1 MMSNNPDLYALLGV
15 PRNASQEKIRQ
26 AYFSA
31 ARRLHPDKNIAPGET
46 EFFLEVQQA
55 YETLSDPNRRAN
67 YDATLPVEETNSYP
81 IKQEILFSR
90 QHIVRKD
97 EPQLVYALLT
107 YSPVLDGTATPS
119 PPLNLCLVLDRST
132 SMKGVSLDVVKATT
146 IQILRRLRPQDV
158 FSIVTFSD
166 RAEVLIPAS
175 RDADLSKLEARIQML
190 QTSGGTEIFQGLEM
204 AYGQIQHNLNRTY
217 INQIILITD
226 GRTYGDEAQCL
237 ALADK
242 AAENRIGISGLG
254 IGHSWNDTFLD
265 ELAKRT
271 GGNSNYVSNPKD
283 IQRLLLEKMNHLWQV
298 FAEEVTLEFHKSST
312 VELRYAFRLSP
323 EVGLLPLESP
333 IHLGPIPRDSNLA
346 VLMEFVIPGE
356 VSKAQGITL
365 FDGVLTASV
374 STLVVPMK
382 PLPVFLTRPVTTKL
396 EDTPPPKDIVQALSK
411 LTLYRMQE
419 QARLEVGVGNYN
431 LASERLKNLANH
443 LLVQGEKG
451 LARTAL
457 LEAEHVQSTKAY
469 SQEGDKKIKY
479 GTRALLMSGVE
490 GEK

>member
-1 MMSNNPDLYALLGV
+1 MSNNPDLYALLGI
-15 PRNASQEKIRQ
+15 PPNASQEKIRQ

-46 EFFLEVQQA
+46 EFFLEIQQA
-55 YETLSDPNRRAN
+55 YEILSDPDRRAK
-67 YDATLPVEETNSYP
+67 YDSTLPAEEANSYP
-81 IKQEILFSR
+81 IKQDILFSR
-90 QHIVRKD
+90 QHILRKE

-107 YSPVLDGTATPS
+107 YSPLLEGTTPPS

-132 SMKGVSLDVVKATT
+132 SMKGACMDMVKATA
-146 IQILRRLRPQDV
+146 IQILRRLRSQDV

-175 RDADLSKLEARIQML
+175 QDVELGKLEARIQML

-204 AYGQIQHNLNRTY
+204 AFGQIQRNLNRTF

-226 GRTYGDEAQCL
+226 GRTYGDEEKCL
-237 ALADK
+237 TLANK
-242 AAENRIGISGLG
+242 AAESRIGISGLG
-254 IGHSWNDTFLD
+254 IGHGWNDTFLD

-298 FAEEVTLEFHKSST
+298 FAEEVTLEFHKSNT

-333 IHLGPIPRDSNLA
+333 IHLGPIPRDSNLT
-346 VLMEFVIPGE
+346 VLMEFVVPGE
-356 VSKAQGITL
+356 ASKAQGITL
-365 FDGVLTASV
+365 FDGELTATV
-374 STLVVPMK
+374 STLVTPMK
-382 PLPVFLTRPVTTKL
+382 RMPVSLTRSVTTKL

-443 LLVQGEKG
+443 LLAQGEKG

-457 LEAEHVQSTKAY
+457 LEAEHVQRTKAY
-469 SQEGDKKIKY
+469 SQEGDKQIKY
-479 GTRALLMSGVE
+479 GTRALLMPGTE

>member
-1 MMSNNPDLYALLGV
+1 M
-15 PRNASQEKIRQ
+15 
-26 AYFSA
+26 
-31 ARRLHPDKNIAPGET
+31 
-46 EFFLEVQQA
+46 
-55 YETLSDPNRRAN
+55 
-67 YDATLPVEETNSYP
+67 
-81 IKQEILFSR
+81 
-90 QHIVRKD
+90 
-97 EPQLVYALLT
+97 
-107 YSPVLDGTATPS
+107 
-119 PPLNLCLVLDRST
+119 
-132 SMKGVSLDVVKATT
+132 DVVKATA
-146 IQILRRLRPQDV
+146 IQILRRLRSQDV

-175 RDADLSKLEARIQML
+175 QDVELGKLEARIQML

-204 AYGQIQHNLNRTY
+204 AYGQIQRNLNRTF

-226 GRTYGDEAQCL
+226 GRTYGDEEKCL
-237 ALADK
+237 TLANK

-254 IGHSWNDTFLD
+254 IGHGWNDTFLD

-333 IHLGPIPRDSNLA
+333 IHLGPIPRDSNLT
-346 VLMEFVIPGE
+346 VLMEFVVPGE
-356 VSKAQGITL
+356 ASKAQGITL
-365 FDGVLTASV
+365 FDGELTAAV
-374 STLVVPMK
+374 STLVTPMK
-382 PLPVFLTRPVTTKL
+382 PMPVFLTRSVTTKL

-443 LLVQGEKG
+443 LLAQGEKG

-457 LEAEHVQSTKAY
+457 LEAENVQRTKAY
-469 SQEGDKKIKY
+469 SQEGDKQIKY
-479 GTRALLMSGVE
+479 GTRALLMPGTE